1 LSRHLT
7 ASVPPPALELSARR
21 RARRASAAAFGLAA
35 AAALVV
41 GGGTAQ
47 AGTAQAPT
55 AAPNVGLF
63 GAQDP
68 TFDGVYRQSLSII
81 GLRMTN
87 HIPDAAAVGWLL
99 GQQCADGSFTA
110 YRANPATACTAAS
123 EDENATA
130 LAVQALVVL
139 AQPEPA
145 TAAVAALRH
154 FQLADGGFYDN
165 TAFGPPA
172 SDVNSTGLALSAF
185 AAAGVDHAS
194 VTSGGKSGI
203 DYLRTLQISCATA
216 AGAGAY
222 DFQTEATLH
231 ANDYATV
238 QGLLGVLGKSLPV
251 NPVHAFGA
259 TPTCPA
265 TVTDAASSAAAATSY
280 ISARLIA
287 TNGAIPSA
295 FGSGTDW
302 TTTASAVLDLEA
314 AEVGRPAINAGL
326 AALQANVLAY
336 TKTAGVFTP
345 GPLAT
350 LALVADATATD
361 GANFGGVNLATAL
374 AATERTAPVAAPA
387 PATPAAPTLPAT
399 GGAGLLP
406 LGLTGGALVA
416 LGLAAVAASRRR
428 LATTET
434 RSP

>member
-1 LSRHLT
+1 M
-7 ASVPPPALELSARR
+7 
-21 RARRASAAAFGLAA
+21 FGLVA
-35 AAALVV
+35 AAALLL
-41 GGGTAQ
+41 GSGTAQ
-47 AGTAQAPT
+47 AAT

-81 GLRMTN
+81 GLRVTN

-110 YRANPATACTAAS
+110 YRANPAIACTAAS

-139 AQPEPA
+139 AKPTT
-145 TAAVAALRH
+145 TAIAALRH

-185 AAAGVDHAS
+185 AAAGIAPAS

-203 DYLRTLQISCATA
+203 DYLRTLQLSCAA
-216 AGAGAY
+216 ATGAGAY

-251 NPVHAFGA
+251 NPAVAVGA

-265 TVTDAASSAAAATSY
+265 TVSDAASSAAAATSY
-280 ISARLIA
+280 VSARLIA
-287 TNGAIPSA
+287 TSGAIPSG

-302 TTTASAVLDLEA
+302 TTTANAVLDLEA
-314 AEVGRPAINAGL
+314 AGVGSAAITAGV
-326 AALQANVLAY
+326 AALQASVLAY
-336 TKTAGVFTP
+336 TKTAGVSTP

-350 LALVADATATD
+350 LLLVADATATD
-361 GANFGGVNLATAL
+361 PATFGGVNLATVL

-387 PATPAAPTLPAT
+387 PAAPAAPTLPAT

-406 LGLTGGALVA
+406 LGWPAARSWRWVWQLSRPAGGGWPRVRF
-416 LGLAAVAASRRR
+416 GHPEVIAV
-428 LATTET
+428 
-434 RSP
+434 PN

>member
-1 LSRHLT
+1 MLGSGIAQAAT
-7 ASVPPPALELSARR
+7 ATAP
-21 RARRASAAAFGLAA
+21 AAA
-35 AAALVV
+35 
-41 GGGTAQ
+41 
-47 AGTAQAPT
+47 
-55 AAPNVGLF
+55 NVGLF

-99 GQQCADGSFTA
+99 KQQCADGSFTA
-110 YRANPATACTAAS
+110 YRANPAIACTAAS

-139 AQPEPA
+139 AQSQPA
-145 TAAVAALRH
+145 TTAVAALRH

-185 AAAGVDHAS
+185 AAAGIDPAS

-216 AGAGAY
+216 SGAGAY

-231 ANDYATV
+231 ANDYGTV

-251 NPVHAFGA
+251 NPVQAFGA

-302 TTTASAVLDLEA
+302 TTTANAVLDLEA
-314 AEVGRPAINAGL
+314 ASVGRPAILAGL
-326 AALQANVLAY
+326 AALQANALAY

-350 LALVADATATD
+350 LLLVAAATATD
-361 GANFGGVNLATAL
+361 SAAFGGVDLATVL
-374 AATERTAPVAAPA
+374 AATERTAPAAV
-387 PATPAAPTLPAT
+387 PTLPAT
-399 GGAGLLP
+399 GAAGLFP
-406 LGLTGGALVA
+406 LGLTGGMLVA
-416 LGLAAVAASRRR
+416 LGLAAIVASRRR
-428 LATTET
+428 VARVARVARAET
-434 RSP
+434 WYA